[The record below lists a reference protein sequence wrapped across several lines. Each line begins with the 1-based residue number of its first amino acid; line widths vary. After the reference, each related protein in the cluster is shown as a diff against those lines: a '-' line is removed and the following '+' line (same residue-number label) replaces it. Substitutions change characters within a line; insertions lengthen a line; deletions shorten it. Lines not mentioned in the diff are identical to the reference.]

1 MKRIIGHWTA
11 GGGRANDV
19 DVSHYHRLVEYDGTI
34 IPGKEDIADN
44 VVTSDGDYAAHTRR
58 LNTDSIGV
66 AVCGMAGAK
75 EYPFNAGS
83 SPITEKQWRVFCIMI
98 ADLCRQYSIP
108 VTRETVLTHA
118 EVEPTLGVKQRGK
131 WDISRLPF
139 RADLVGAYPVGDYM
153 RECVRQ
159 ILGDDPV
166 SDYEH
171 RPFLKMGGNNPRAAV
186 KELQED
192 LQLAGYHSGKID
204 GIFGRRT
211 RTSVMAFQAD
221 NGLVPD
227 GMVGTATWAAFDSA
241 DAVLERDID
250 VKELAKTSRTMQ
262 LATKGERALTTTE
275 ATLGTGVSIAGAVEI
290 AKSAQQAEGALEIGQ
305 RILTEYWLPLVV
317 VLGVVLASRYG
328 KTMLRAIKENRVE
341 DARLGKHLGR

>member
-1 MKRIIGHWTA
+1 MKRIIAHWTA
-11 GGGRANDV
+11 GGGRANDI
-19 DVSHYHRLVEYDGTI
+19 DIRHYHCLVEYDGTVI
-34 IPGKEDIADN
+34 RGKEDIADN
-44 VVTSDGDYAAHTRR
+44 VVTSDGDYAAHTRN

-75 EYPFNAGS
+75 EYPFDAGS
-83 SPITEKQWRVFCIMI
+83 SPITEKQWRVFCVMI
-98 ADLCRQYSIP
+98 ADLCRDYSIP

-118 EVEPTLGVKQRGK
+118 EVEPTLGVKQHGK

-139 RADLVGAYPVGDYM
+139 RNDIVGAYQVGDYM

-159 ILGDDPV
+159 ILGDGRIN
-166 SDYEH
+166 DYAQ
-171 RPFLKMGGNNPRAAV
+171 RPFLKLGGTNSRSAV
-186 KELQED
+186 KELQQD
-192 LQLAGYHSGKID
+192 LQYAGYHSGKID
-204 GIFGRRT
+204 GIFGKLT
-211 RTSVMAFQAD
+211 RSSVMAFQAD

-227 GMVGTATWAAFDSA
+227 GMVGPATWAAFHTAED
-241 DAVLERDID
+241 VPEREVD
-250 VKELAKTSRTMQ
+250 VKELEQTSRTMQ

-305 RILTEYWLPLVV
+305 RILTEYWLPLIV
-317 VLGVVLASRYG
+317 VLGVILASRYG
-328 KTMLRAIKENRVE
+328 KTMLRAIKANRVE